1 MHDIQRA
8 LETALNGLFYAMDK
22 LAQLYGLS
30 PAGDWQATYLWHDS
44 ILVDEDKAREQMR
57 QDCRDGAARWWEYRM
72 RFYGRAGRS
81 KRRLWGIPRTPKSR
95 LIPSGWMETAVMA
108 DADAALSGRMLR

>member
-1 MHDIQRA
+1 MNKQRSFAAVHDIQRA

-22 LAQLYGLS
+22 LAQLYGLG

-57 QDCRDGAARWWEYRM
+57 QDCRDGAAQWWEYRM
-72 RFYGRAGRS
+72 RFYGESEAEA
-81 KRRLWGIPRTPKSR
+81 KK
-95 LIPSGWMETAVMA
+95 AVGYS
-108 DADAALSGRMLR
+108 DNPQKPLDPFGLDGDGGDG